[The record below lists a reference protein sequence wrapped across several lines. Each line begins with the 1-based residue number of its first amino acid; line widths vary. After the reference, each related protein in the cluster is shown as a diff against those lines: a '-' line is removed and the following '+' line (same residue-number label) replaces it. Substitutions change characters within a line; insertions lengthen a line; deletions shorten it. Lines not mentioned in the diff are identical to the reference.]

1 MTGNKLP
8 TPSGYQLRV
17 FWHLIIV
24 ALIGLAPMTASAVL
38 RIEINKSAG
47 EQDATPIAVVPFAVE
62 GSDTGIDVAQII
74 SNDLLRSGRFAPLDR
89 NRLVSNP
96 VSAAEVAFSEWRLTG
111 AEYVIVGK
119 VSAGANNEA
128 IVEFALVD
136 IVKQRQLLAFPAS
149 ADGTIRYCCNYA
161 IQRSQIRRTAHL
173 IADRIFEQLT
183 GEVGVFDTQFA
194 YISATGTGKNRE
206 FSLSIADIDGENITR
221 MLQIASPIMSPAWSV
236 DGSKIAYVSF
246 EFPGRS
252 AIVVQDLYSTERR
265 KLVSIEGTNG
275 APAWSPD
282 GKRIAMSLSHRG
294 SPDIYI
300 VDVASGRLTQLTNVS
315 SIETEPEWL
324 DNGRILFTSN
334 RSGSPQIYLQNIN
347 DRSAARRLTF
357 EGRYNASASAS
368 PDGSSFAFIHE
379 EDGNFRIAVQSL
391 ESRITRVLTDGSLD
405 ESPSFAPNGQLI
417 LYATKDEGAD
427 VLGVVAV
434 DGDYSY
440 RISVS
445 GEDVRA
451 PAWGPMR
458 RK

>member
-1 MTGNKLP
+1 MTENKLP
-8 TPSGYQLRV
+8 IAGWRHVRSL
-17 FWHLIIV
+17 WLILIAASIGFMQPV
-24 ALIGLAPMTASAVL
+24 AQAAL

-47 EQDATPIAVVPFAVE
+47 VQTATPIAIVPFAIE
-62 GSDTGIDVAQII
+62 GVDTDLDVAQII
-74 SNDLLRSGRFAPLDR
+74 SDDLQRSGKFIPLDR
-89 NRLVSNP
+89 DQMRSNP
-96 VSAAEVAFSEWRLTG
+96 TTASEVSYSDWRVAG
-111 AEYVIVGK
+111 VEYVIVGK
-119 VSAGANNEA
+119 VRTGSNSE
-128 IVEFALVD
+128 VSVQFALID

-149 ADGTIRYCCNYA
+149 ADGTIRYCCDYP
-161 IQRSQIRRTAHL
+161 ILRSQIRRTAHL

-183 GEVGVFDTQFA
+183 GDRGVFDTQFA
-194 YISATGTGKNRE
+194 YVSATGSGKNRE
-206 FSLSIADIDGENITR
+206 FALSIADIDGENITR
-221 MLQIASPIMSPAWSV
+221 VLQIARPIMSPAWSV
-236 DGSKIAYVSF
+236 DGRRLAYVSF

-252 AIVVQDLYSTERR
+252 AIVVQDLVTAERR

-294 SPDIYI
+294 SPDIYM

-334 RSGSPQIYLQNIN
+334 RSGSPQIYLHDIN
-347 DRSAARRLTF
+347 RNDAARRLTF
-357 EGRYNASASAS
+357 EGRYNAGASAS

-379 EDGNFRIAVQSL
+379 QDGNFRIAVQSL
-391 ESRITRVLTDGSLD
+391 ESRVTRVLTDGSLD
-405 ESPSFAPNGQLI
+405 ESPSFSPNGQLI
-417 LYATKDEGAD
+417 LYATKDEGSD

-434 DGDYSY
+434 DGETSY
-440 RISVS
+440 RISVD

-458 RK
+458 R